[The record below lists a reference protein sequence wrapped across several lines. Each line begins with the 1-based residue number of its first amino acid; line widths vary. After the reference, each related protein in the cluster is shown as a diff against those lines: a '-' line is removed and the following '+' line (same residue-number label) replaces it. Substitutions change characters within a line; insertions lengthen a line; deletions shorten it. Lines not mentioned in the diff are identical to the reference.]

1 MWPKLI
7 GLSATRGG
15 NKPGEPDVLKGTSP
29 VRGKAIGKGL
39 RYLAANLVYHNTS
52 PVAYST
58 KQNAFSPC
66 AVQCAGW
73 NGLWGPL
80 GIVRHV
86 THHGIPGAARK
97 D

>member
-58 KQNAFSPC
+58 KQFSIGRLAAQVSPLEWL
-66 AVQCAGW
+66 V
-73 NGLWGPL
+73 GP
-80 GIVRHV
+80 VR
-86 THHGIPGAARK
+86 